1 MQNKKMMTEDNT
13 EDYKISDDDVMNKF
27 IKWLIDTDQ
36 PIDTWNHPTFR
47 SFLETFAQRYTLTK
61 QFVHHDRDFV
71 RTKVLEKQSFV
82 KSVIMEILENKKIAI
97 TTDCW
102 TSGEIKITFKF
113 INFHDELAFF
123 ILYDI
128 IDFYYIIFIYLY

>member
-1 MQNKKMMTEDNT
+1 M
-13 EDYKISDDDVMNKF
+13 
-27 IKWLIDTDQ
+27 
-36 PIDTWNHPTFR
+36 
-47 SFLETFAQRYTLTK
+47 ETFAQRYTLTK
-61 QFVHHDRDFV
+61 QFVHHDRDLV

-97 TTDCW
+97 TTDCC

-113 INFHDELAFF
+113 SNFHNELTFF

-128 IDFYYIIFIYLY
+128 IDFYYIYIYIFVLYYIIL